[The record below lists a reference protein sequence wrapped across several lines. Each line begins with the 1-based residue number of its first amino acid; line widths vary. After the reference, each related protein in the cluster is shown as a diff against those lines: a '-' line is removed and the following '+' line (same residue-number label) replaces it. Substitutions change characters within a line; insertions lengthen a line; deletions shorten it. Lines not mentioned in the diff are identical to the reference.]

1 MHELAHCRS
10 RLNVRKA
17 VNCWKWWKH
26 DSCANLIDVALFFYL
41 NIYSDAYHQLL
52 KGCKMIMCL
61 PIESVRCRH
70 NVPEVLA
77 HTHSTQCDW
86 VDSAWIGVSLWKL
99 HIWRRIF
106 LDVLLWHQCTIFDV
120 TDIPSKCMFVCND
133 HRISMGQCVLILQN
147 KQSSSNWF
155 GQPLGPSHITTSERV
170 LTASTRSPLAGTAST

>member
-10 RLNVRKA
+10 RLNVFVRKA

-41 NIYSDAYHQLL
+41 DIYSDAYHQLL
-52 KGCKMIMCL
+52 KGCN
-61 PIESVRCRH
+61 

-86 VDSAWIGVSLWKL
+86 VDSAWIGLSLWKL
-99 HIWRRIF
+99 HIWRRIS
-106 LDVLLWHQCTIFDV
+106 LDVLLWHQCTIFDA

-147 KQSSSNWF
+147 KQSSFNWF
-155 GQPLGPSHITTSERV
+155 GQPLGPSHITISERV
-170 LTASTRSPLAGTAST
+170 LTASTRSPVAGTAST